1 MIDRWGSFDFGG
13 YISDQNNNVFNGP
26 ISIDWNLEG
35 PDAQDNYML
44 DWYYDNNNGYINV
57 NLWYDNMGD
66 PDQEPTPGNYTLNVE
81 IMLEGMGS
89 IPLSFDFERT
99 EFQGPPPVFFE
110 FDYVSDIV
118 LNEDPFKAS
127 GFILDEFNNPFA
139 EIETQFFSVWYI
151 TPNNQTEQ
159 ISLSDHDSG
168 NREDVTYNYDLDF
181 SYDSTDGY
189 ANLALNLINSTTL
202 VEGLYELQMEVYVPE
217 YDSYFMFG
225 FMFERQF
232 GDPTDPTDP
241 TETSDPTDPTET
253 SSSETNSTETAG
265 NETSQDV
272 PQTGGVT
279 NAPSLPISF
288 FWIVI
293 PLLAIPV
300 LRRK

>member
-1 MIDRWGSFDFGG
+1 TAKDYQDLVLSFVLTISDVSFNFDLDRFCCEIIDRWGSFDFGG
-13 YISDQNNNVFNGP
+13 YISDENNNVFNGP
-26 ISIDWNLEG
+26 VSISWDLEG

-66 PDQEPTPGNYTLNVE
+66 PNLEPTPGNYTLNVE

-139 EIETQFFSVWYI
+139 GIETQFFSVWYI

-168 NREDVTYNYDLDF
+168 NRQDVTYNYDLDF
-181 SYDSTDGY
+181 SYESSDGY
-189 ANLALNLINSTTL
+189 ANLALNLINSTTII
-202 VEGLYELQMEVYVPE
+202 EGFYELQMEVYKFNI
-217 YDSYFMFG
+217 YRY
-225 FMFERQF
+225 QF
-232 GDPTDPTDP
+232 
-241 TETSDPTDPTET
+241 
-253 SSSETNSTETAG
+253 NIYRYQF
-265 NETSQDV
+265 N
-272 PQTGGVT
+272 
-279 NAPSLPISF
+279 IC
-288 FWIVI
+288 
-293 PLLAIPV
+293 
-300 LRRK
+300 K